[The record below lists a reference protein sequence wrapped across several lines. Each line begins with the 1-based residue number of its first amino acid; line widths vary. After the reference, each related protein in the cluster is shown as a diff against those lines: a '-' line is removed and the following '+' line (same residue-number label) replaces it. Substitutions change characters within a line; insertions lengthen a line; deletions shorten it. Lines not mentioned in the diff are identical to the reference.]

1 MSKLNCNMKKNI
13 LLMVLAVFTIG
24 TFTSCQKNV
33 ETYQP
38 KCKIKKIWYRSDV
51 YAPNEVYNYD
61 DKGMLTSITIDS
73 VYSFE
78 FTYNKDKTVSSIYHV
93 GEKYAE
99 TVNITYNDEG
109 LMESMT
115 YAVDGQVRQDMKV
128 SRDEETNRIKKIDE
142 NYDKDF
148 FDNLV
153 YSKDLRLYSRMIGD
167 PQAVQQL
174 CREAQDKDLVFRCT
188 KTFTYEEGS
197 KKNFDNIS
205 KIVEEYPALRR
216 AVTRTYTYDEESF
229 NPFYGLPFAYADYAG
244 YYLNNKL
251 KETEDVTVEGQLTR
265 SVVYTYSYEGLHYM
279 NNKMYPRQF
288 ITISSENNIPIHTYI
303 LYLK

>member
-1 MSKLNCNMKKNI
+1 MKKNI
-13 LLMVLAVFTIG
+13 LLIALAIFMVG
-24 TFTSCQKNV
+24 TFSTCQKNV

-38 KCKIKKIWYRSDV
+38 KCKIKKIWYRSNV

-61 DKGMLTSITIDS
+61 DKGVLTSITIDS

-93 GEKYAE
+93 GEKYSE
-99 TVNITYNDEG
+99 TVNITYNEDG
-109 LMESMT
+109 LMEAMT
-115 YAVDGQVRQDMKV
+115 YTVDGQVRQDMKV
-128 SRDEETNRIKKIDE
+128 SRDEETQRIKKIEE
-142 NYDKDF
+142 NYDKEF

-153 YSKDLRLYSRMIGD
+153 YTKDLRLYNRILGNAED
-167 PQAVQQL
+167 VQEL
-174 CREAQDKDLVFRCT
+174 CKADQSKDLVFRST

-205 KIVEEYPALRR
+205 NIVEEYPSLRR
-216 AVTRTYTYDEESF
+216 VVTRTYSYDEESF

-251 KETEDVTVEGQLTR
+251 KETEEVKVEGALTR
-265 SVVYTYSYEGLHYM
+265 YVVYTYSYEGLHYM

>member
-1 MSKLNCNMKKNI
+1 MKKNI
-13 LLMVLAVFTIG
+13 ILVALAILIVGSFTA
-24 TFTSCQKNV
+24 CQKNV

-51 YAPNEVYNYD
+51 YDPNEVYNYD
-61 DKGMLTSITIDS
+61 DKGVLASITIDS
-73 VYSFE
+73 LQSFQ

-93 GEKYAE
+93 GEKYTE
-99 TVNITYNDEG
+99 TVTITYNDDA

-115 YAVDGQVRQDMKV
+115 YTVDGVVRQEMKV
-128 SRDEETNRIKKIDE
+128 SRDEETQRISKIEE
-142 NYDKDF
+142 NYDKEF

-153 YSKDLRLYSRMIGD
+153 YMKDLLLYNKVMGN
-167 PQAVQQL
+167 VETTCEM
-174 CREAQDKDLVFRCT
+174 CRASQDKDLVFRST
-188 KTFTYEEGS
+188 KTFTYEEGK

-205 KIVEEYPALRR
+205 QIVEDYPSIRR
-216 AVTRTYTYDEESF
+216 VVTRTYQYDEESF
-229 NPFYGLPFAYADYAG
+229 NPFYGLPFAYADYSG

-251 KETEDVTVEGQLTR
+251 KETEEVKVEGVVTR
-265 SVVYTYSYEGLHYM
+265 SVTYVYSYEGLHYM

-288 ITISSENNIPIHTYI
+288 ITISSENNIPVHTYI

>member
-1 MSKLNCNMKKNI
+1 MKKNI
-13 LLMVLAVFTIG
+13 LLIALAIFIVGAFS
-24 TFTSCQKNV
+24 SCQKNV
-33 ETYQP
+33 ETYHP

-61 DKGMLTSITIDS
+61 DKGVLTSITIDS
-73 VYSFE
+73 LYSFE
-78 FTYNKDKTVSSIYHV
+78 FSYNKDKTVSSIYHV

-99 TVNITYNDEG
+99 TINITYDEEG

-115 YAVDGQVRQDMKV
+115 YTVDGQVRQEMKV
-128 SRDEETNRIKKIDE
+128 SRDEETQRIKKIEE
-142 NYDKDF
+142 NYDKEF

-153 YSKDLRLYSRMIGD
+153 YMKDLRLYNRMVGD
-167 PQAVQQL
+167 VQEIHQL
-174 CREAQDKDLVFRCT
+174 CKEAASKDLVFRST

-216 AVTRTYTYDEESF
+216 QVTRTYTYDEESF

-251 KETEDVTVEGQLTR
+251 KETEEVKVEGIVTR
-265 SVVYTYSYEGLHYM
+265 NITYTYSYEGLHYM

-288 ITISSENNIPIHTYI
+288 ITVSSENNIPVHTYI

>member
-1 MSKLNCNMKKNI
+1 MKKNI
-13 LLMVLAVFTIG
+13 LLVALAIFVVGAFS
-24 TFTSCQKNV
+24 SCQKNV
-33 ETYQP
+33 ETYHP

-61 DKGMLTSITIDS
+61 DKGVLTSITIDS
-73 VYSFE
+73 LYSFE
-78 FTYNKDKTVSSIYHV
+78 FTYNKDKTVASIYHV
-93 GEKYAE
+93 GEKYSE
-99 TVNITYNDEG
+99 TVNINYDVEG

-115 YAVDGQVRQDMKV
+115 YTVDGQVRQEMKV
-128 SRDEETNRIKKIDE
+128 SRDEETQRIKKIEE
-142 NYDKDF
+142 NYDKEF

-153 YSKDLRLYSRMIGD
+153 YMKDLRLYNRMLGD
-167 PQAVQQL
+167 IQEIHQL
-174 CREAQDKDLVFRCT
+174 CKEAASKDLVFRST

-216 AVTRTYTYDEESF
+216 QVTRTYTYDEESF

-251 KETEDVTVEGQLTR
+251 KETEEVKVEGAVTR
-265 SVVYTYSYEGLHYM
+265 NVTYTYSYEGLHYM

-288 ITISSENNIPIHTYI
+288 ITISSENNIPVHTYI